1 MAQYLNTVSEMSR
14 NSGSPNMMV
23 SIFRSL
29 MKLEPFMTTF
39 ASKVMLRTSEELLS
53 KQIAY
58 LSGTSL
64 DNLWLSRPSLYTPK
78 SKTGFILII
87 FTMMEPHH
95 KSLAS
100 CQSNGITTCL
110 EQTLITSLGTT
121 TKKWTSP
128 KRLLQIEEG
137 CGSSSMPPKSSQMR
151 VLSSPLLWNHSFWK
165 NSGNSG

>member
-1 MAQYLNTVSEMSR
+1 MISKTLKGFGLTLLYFLLPCLSFIARLGLAKTWFLRKKLIIVTQPSIILLKVLWFGHFHKMAQYLNTVSEMSR

-64 DNLWLSRPSLYTPK
+64 DNLWLSRPSFIRLNPK
-78 SKTGFILII
+78 LVSFWSYSRWWSLII
-87 FTMMEPHH
+87 
-95 KSLAS
+95 KAWLLAS
-100 CQSNGITTCL
+100 
-110 EQTLITSLGTT
+110 
-121 TKKWTSP
+121 
-128 KRLLQIEEG
+128 
-137 CGSSSMPPKSSQMR
+137 QME
-151 VLSSPLLWNHSFWK
+151 
-165 NSGNSG
+165 